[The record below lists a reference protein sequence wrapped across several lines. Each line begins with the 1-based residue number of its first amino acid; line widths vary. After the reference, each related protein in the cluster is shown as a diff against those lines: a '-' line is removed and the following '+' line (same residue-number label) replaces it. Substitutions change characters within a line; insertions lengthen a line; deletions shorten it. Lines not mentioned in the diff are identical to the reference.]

1 MKEGFF
7 PVVIGCSLSEI
18 MLRDWNLILW
28 GNRTLRNWHDDCELS
43 DCLFFNELVTQYPC
57 LQEPAT
63 GCCPVCS
70 FYMVFFFSDKLHV
83 QLLYGRICGPTKWY
97 LCTYVCMHT
106 VSGMSAVWE
115 TKSGTKD
122 GAYCRIYCSVCIITG
137 WFPKDNPLFL
147 SYLQFIS
154 FSKELCTIVCFLINF
169 S

>member
-1 MKEGFF
+1 MVMKEGFF

-70 FYMVFFFSDKLHV
+70 FYMVFFFFLTSCMSNCCMAEFVDLRNDIYV
-83 QLLYGRICGPTKWY
+83 RM
-97 LCTYVCMHT
+97 YVCTQYQACLLCGKPNLVQRMVLT
-106 VSGMSAVWE
+106 VEFIV
-115 TKSGTKD
+115 
-122 GAYCRIYCSVCIITG
+122 VC
-137 WFPKDNPLFL
+137 
-147 SYLQFIS
+147 
-154 FSKELCTIVCFLINF
+154 V
-169 S
+169 